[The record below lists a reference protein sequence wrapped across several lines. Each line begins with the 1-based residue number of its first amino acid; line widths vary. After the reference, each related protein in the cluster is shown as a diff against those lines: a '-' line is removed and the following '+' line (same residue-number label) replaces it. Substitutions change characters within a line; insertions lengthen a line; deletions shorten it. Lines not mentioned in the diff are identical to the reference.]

1 MIPLHIKK
9 LDVIKIK
16 SDKSA
21 KDGSLKWAGIITVTT
36 FFLSMALSFL
46 ASELVQGLAWYFS
59 VMVLILMIFIGIIF
73 DILGIAVT
81 TADEIPF
88 HALAAKK
95 EKGAK
100 QAIKLLRNA
109 EKVSNICNDVVGDIC
124 GIISGSTTASVVVF
138 LVNTFSLS
146 DDMYIAMPLTAVTAA
161 LTVGGKAMGKSIA
174 INNANQIVHFV
185 AKIIS
190 VFRR

>member
-1 MIPLHIKK
+1 M
-9 LDVIKIK
+9 IKIK
-16 SDKSA
+16 GDKSA
-21 KDGSLKWAGIITVTT
+21 KDGSLKWAGIITVIT
-36 FFLSMALSFL
+36 FLLSMALSFL
-46 ASELVQGLAWYFS
+46 ASELIQGLAWYFS
-59 VMVLILMIFIGIIF
+59 VMVLVLMIFIGIIF

-100 QAIKLLRNA
+100 RAIKLLRNA

-124 GIISGSTTASVVVF
+124 GIISGSTTASIVVF

-146 DDMYIAMPLTAVTAA
+146 DDMYVAMPLTAVTAA
-161 LTVGGKAMGKSIA
+161 LTVGGKAIGKSIA

-185 AKIIS
+185 AKILS